1 MHDGNTANYEQKLHE
16 ARQIWNAEA
25 ATFDDQ
31 PDHGLHDPVVLA
43 AWTKLLSAALPA
55 SLPMNNAKL
64 LDIGCGTG
72 SLSLVF
78 AELGCKVTG
87 IDFSPEMIAAAEAKA
102 KNADQSIQFHVMDG
116 AFPQFPAQQ
125 FDVIVCRHL
134 LWMLPEADQVLQ
146 RWVQLLKR
154 GGRLL
159 LIEGFWHTGAG
170 LRSQDIV
177 DMLPASLTHVSVKAL
192 SDQADLWGSE
202 VNDERY
208 LILADL
214 QA

>member
-1 MHDGNTANYEQKLHE
+1 MNDDNASGYEQKLHE
-16 ARQIWNAEA
+16 SRQIWNAEA
-25 ATFDDQ
+25 ATFDNQ

-43 AWTKLLSAALPA
+43 AWTKLLSA
-55 SLPMNNAKL
+55 SLPMNNAEL

-78 AELGCKVTG
+78 AGFGCKVTG
-87 IDFSPEMIAAAEAKA
+87 IDFSPEMIAVAETKAQAAH
-102 KNADQSIQFHVMDG
+102 QSIQFHVMDG
-116 AFPQFPAQQ
+116 AFPQFPPQQ

-134 LWMLPEADQVLQ
+134 LWMLPQPDQVLQ
-146 RWVQLLKR
+146 RWVSLLKP

-177 DMLPASLTHVSVKAL
+177 DMLPAALTHVSVQPL

-202 VNDERY
+202 VDDERY
-208 LILADL
+208 MIVADKC
-214 QA
+214 